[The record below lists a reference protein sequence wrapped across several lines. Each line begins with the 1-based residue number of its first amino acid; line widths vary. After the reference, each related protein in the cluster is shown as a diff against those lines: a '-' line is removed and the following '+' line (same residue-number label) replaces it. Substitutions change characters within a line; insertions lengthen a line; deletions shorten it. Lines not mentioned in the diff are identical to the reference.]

1 MVVSWTWRRN
11 RRHDGD
17 HAGALDG
24 DRSAMMKKPYHITH
38 VNYIGCFCVKSYLCA
53 GMVDTSTVAK

>member
-1 MVVSWTWRRN
+1 MEIMP
-11 RRHDGD
+11 
-17 HAGALDG
+17 GALDG